1 MDAGF
6 EAKDY
11 RSSIK
16 VSEMNTDKQQDRQ
29 CYRNIGS
36 SHLEENYV
44 YLYMQSIHAENIQ
57 R

>member
-1 MDAGF
+1 MILRH
-6 EAKDY
+6 KDY
-11 RSSIK
+11 RSSRK
-16 VSEMNTDKQQDRQ
+16 VSEMNTDKEEDCQ